1 MDRGQLVAV
10 EGKIYE
16 YDRYDKYLDVHFAT
30 EIEIDDEGRLTHTH
44 IPCCFSNEKFTFSD
58 DGTDYFTKQQWYGI
72 VEHFIRQDYDDLS
85 SEEITDATEDIVGRC
100 FAYDIPKIHE
110 LADYIADYMDR

>member
-10 EGKIYE
+10 KGRIYE

-44 IPCCFSNEKFTFSD
+44 IPCCFSNEEFTFSD
-58 DGTDYFTKQQWYGI
+58 DGTDYFTNKQWYGI
-72 VEHFIRQDYDDLS
+72 VEHFIRQDYNLKE
-85 SEEITDATEDIVGRC
+85 EEIADAVEDIVVRC
-100 FAYDIPKIHE
+100 FVYDSPKIHE
-110 LADYIADYMDR
+110 LTDYIAEYLNR